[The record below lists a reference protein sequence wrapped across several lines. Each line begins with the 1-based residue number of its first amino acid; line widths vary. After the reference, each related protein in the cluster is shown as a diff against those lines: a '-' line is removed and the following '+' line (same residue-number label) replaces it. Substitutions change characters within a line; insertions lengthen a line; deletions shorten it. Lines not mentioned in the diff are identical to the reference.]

1 MNTLAAPM
9 QAKHQRLILVGFAM
23 LAIIAAG
30 LLAAWTLRNQ
40 ANYFYL
46 PEQLAENPPEIGQSV
61 RLGGMVAPETLARM
75 DDGVTVEFTVTGNTA
90 ASVLVRYS
98 GILPDL
104 FVEGSGVVAE
114 GSLQPDGTFLATNLL
129 AKHDENYVPR
139 ELEGLD
145 SHQAADIAADTTVG
159 LD

>member
-1 MNTLAAPM
+1 VNRPKP
-9 QAKHQRLILVGFAM
+9 KHQRLVLVLLSVLTIIGAGF
-23 LAIIAAG
+23 
-30 LLAAWTLRNQ
+30 LAAYALKNQ

-46 PEQLAENPPEIGQSV
+46 PEQMQEDPPEVGRAI
-61 RLGGMVAPETLARM
+61 RLGGMVEEGSLETLP
-75 DDGVTVEFTVTGNTA
+75 DGITAAFIVTGQGDARVPVQYN
-90 ASVLVRYS
+90 

-114 GSLQPDGTFLATNLL
+114 GRLDEDGTFIADNLL

-139 ELEGLD
+139 ELQEMTE
-145 SHQAADIAADTTVG
+145 HQAARLAEETTVG

>member
-1 MNTLAAPM
+1 MK
-9 QAKHQRLILVGFAM
+9 AKHQRLTLVVIA
-23 LAIIAAG
+23 LVAIVAAG
-30 LLAAWTLRNQ
+30 LIATWALRNQ

-46 PEQLAENPPEIGQSV
+46 PEQMKAAPPSVGQAV
-61 RLGGMVAPETLARM
+61 RLGGMVQPGSIETKA
-75 DDGVTVEFTVTGNTA
+75 DGVTVSFIVTGNE
-90 ASVLVRYS
+90 ASTIPVRYS

-114 GSLQPDGTFLATNLL
+114 GSLGPDGVFVATNLL

-139 ELEGLD
+139 ELEGLEG
-145 SHQAADIAADTTVG
+145 HQAADYAEDTTVG

>member
-1 MNTLAAPM
+1 MK
-9 QAKHQRLILVGFAM
+9 AKHQRLTLVVFA
-23 LAIIAAG
+23 LFAIVAAG
-30 LLAAWTLRNQ
+30 LIAAWALRNQ

-46 PEQLAENPPEIGQSV
+46 PEQMAAEPPAVGQAV
-61 RLGGMVAPETLARM
+61 RLGGMVQPGSIETQA
-75 DDGVTVEFTVTGNTA
+75 DGVTVSFVVTGKE
-90 ASVLVRYS
+90 ASAVPVRYS

-114 GSLQPDGTFLATNLL
+114 GSLGADGVFQATNLL

-139 ELEGLD
+139 ELEGLEG
-145 SHQAADIAADTTVG
+145 HQAADYAEDSTVG

>member
-1 MNTLAAPM
+1 MK
-9 QAKHQRLILVGFAM
+9 AKHQRLALVV
-23 LAIIAAG
+23 LALVAIVAAG
-30 LLAAWTLRNQ
+30 LIAAWTLRNQ

-46 PEQLAENPPEIGQSV
+46 PEQMASEPPAVGQAV
-61 RLGGMVAPETLARM
+61 RLGGMVQPGSIQTLA
-75 DDGVTVEFTVTGNTA
+75 DGVSVRFVVTGNTA
-90 ASVLVRYS
+90 STVPVRYS

-114 GSLQPDGTFLATNLL
+114 GSLGPDGVFQASNLL

-139 ELEGLD
+139 ELEGLHGED
-145 SHQAADIAADTTVG
+145 AAQQARETVAG